1 MTRTLI
7 VITDHERQHF
17 LPAPLIDELL
27 SLLPAHRIV
36 DPLSLKADDWA
47 TLLAEFRPQLIITG
61 RKTPMLPDDIAIGG
75 DGLRYV
81 CHLAGSVKHLVSD
94 THLRRGLLVS
104 NWGNSVS
111 RVMAECGLFLTI
123 AALRRASH
131 WALAMHREG
140 SWKDGN
146 TEFFSL
152 FERRVG
158 LHGFGAIARELLRLI
173 QPFGVKLQT
182 WSPSVP
188 EAELAA
194 LGVQRAA
201 SLEALFDDNEVV
213 IELASLT
220 PRNRGIVDEAM
231 LRRLRPGSVFVN
243 IGRGAVVDEAA
254 MVRVAR
260 EGKVQFA
267 LDVFTEEP
275 LPLDSGLR
283 GLSNV
288 TLLPHLAGPTTDRQR
303 DAGAF
308 ALENIRR
315 HLAGDLPTALIDAE
329 AFARST

>member
-1 MTRTLI
+1 VRTLI
-7 VITDHERQHF
+7 AIIDSERQNF

-27 SLLPAHRIV
+27 ALLPTHRFT
-36 DPLSLKADDWA
+36 DPLALNADSWA
-47 TLLAEFRPQLIITG
+47 ALLAEFRPQLIITG
-61 RKTPMLPDDIAIGG
+61 RKTPMLPDDTAIGG
-75 DGLRYV
+75 EGLRYV
-81 CHLAGSVKHLVSD
+81 CHLAGSVKHLVRD
-94 THLRRGLLVS
+94 AHLQRGLLVS

-123 AALRRASH
+123 AALRRANH
-131 WALAMHREG
+131 WALSMHREG
-140 SWKDGN
+140 GWKDGN

-158 LHGFGAIARELLRLI
+158 LHGFGAIARELLRLM
-173 QPFGVKLQT
+173 QPFGVKMQT

-188 EAELAA
+188 DVELAA

-201 SLEALFDDNEVV
+201 SLEALFEDNDVV

-220 PRNRGIVDEAM
+220 PRNRGIIDEAM

-254 MVRVAR
+254 MIRVAR
-260 EGKVQFA
+260 EGQVQFA

-275 LPLDSGLR
+275 LPQDSGLR

-308 ALENIRR
+308 ALDNVRLY
-315 HLAGDLPTALIDAE
+315 LAGEQPLALIDA
-329 AFARST
+329 ATFARST